1 MAIFQTSF
9 TASSAIATNGT
20 TTFGYPTRWGNAP
33 DVTTLGDFQG
43 SYGHQAFI
51 ESFQSLVNSPGDFTL
66 TFGNSSITFT
76 WLGTQTIPANSKI
89 VIDLHTTGQNVQ
101 MPYGVA
107 FAGAPGDAASQSN
120 TPPVPLLGISNRVQL
135 ANPVWIN
142 FGCPV
147 TASATSVV
155 NAATRADA
163 TTVATAFTLD
173 VARTLQYVCGSA
185 GDTTQTL
192 TTKGLDDYG
201 VPMTETVTLNG
212 TTIVQGKKAFKS
224 VISTKLSAALTTT
237 LSVGSSTKLGV
248 PCFVVY
254 PGCSILDIKNKVAA
268 TAGTWLAGDSATP
281 TATTGDV
288 RGTYDP
294 NTAPSSNTNTYE
306 SFVMV
311 PDLTYLGA
319 TQFS

>member
-1 MAIFQTSF
+1 MIINTSF

-20 TTFGYPTRWGNAP
+20 TTFGYPTRPGNAP

-43 SYGHQAFI
+43 SWGHQAFV
-51 ESFQSLVNSPGDFTL
+51 ESFQSLISSPGDFTL

-89 VIDLHTTGQNVQ
+89 VIDIHTIGQNAQ
-101 MPYGVA
+101 SPYGVA
-107 FAGAPGDAASQSN
+107 FAGSPGDAASQAN
-120 TPPVPLLGISNRVQL
+120 TPPVPLTGVSSRVQL
-135 ANPVWIN
+135 APLTWLN

-163 TTVATAFTLD
+163 TTVATPFTLD

-201 VPMTETVTLNG
+201 VAMTETVTLNG
-212 TTIVQGKKAFKS
+212 TSVVHGKKAFKS

-237 LSVGSSTKLGV
+237 LSVGSDVILGV
-248 PCFVVY
+248 PVFIPY
-254 PGCSILDIKNKVAA
+254 PACSILDIKSKVAA
-268 TAGTWLAGDSATP
+268 TAGTWVGGDQSTP
-281 TATTGDV
+281 SATTGDV
-288 RGTYDP
+288 RGTYSP

-306 SFVMV
+306 SFVVV
-311 PDLTYLGA
+311 PDFQYLGA
-319 TQFS
+319 TQF